1 MLIHGEKLLPRGTA
15 DCLKKRRLLNEK
27 DLSPAL
33 CQEYG
38 EKFFELGWWED
49 ALEFFKKCN
58 DTAGLEKIRTHCL
71 ETGDAYLLTR
81 LGETD
86 PQVWRRL
93 GERALAL
100 EKFYFARQAFEFA
113 ADADKAAM
121 VAGLIAGADAGP
133 LHG

>member
-1 MLIHGEKLLPRGTA
+1 MVSHSEKEIPPGTP

-33 CQEYG
+33 CRENG
-38 EKFFELGWWED
+38 EKFLELGWWED
-49 ALEFFKKCN
+49 ALEFFKKGN
-58 DTAGLEKIRTHCL
+58 DAEGLAKISTHCL

-86 PQVWRRL
+86 PQIWRRL

-100 EKFYFARQAFEFA
+100 KKFWFARKAFEFA
-113 ADADKAAM
+113 GDADKAAM
-121 VAGLIAGADAGP
+121 VAGLIAGEATGAS
-133 LHG
+133 